1 MVEDSSGKFTLSWFF
16 DLFLILLITLNV
28 IGLVLMTVPELRIV
42 IEPYYK
48 YFEAFSFLSFAIE
61 YILRVWTCVEIKKYS
76 HPVLGRLRYMVSTIA
91 LVDLL
96 SVFSFYF
103 HSGHTATY
111 IRILRLLRI
120 VMIFKFLRYLKS
132 LRLVVHVI
140 KDKRAELLIVISFL
154 LLLLT
159 FSSSLMYFVEHP
171 VQPDVFRSIP
181 DSMWWGI
188 NTITTVGATTGNP
201 VTYLGKIIAGVVSI
215 LGIGLFALPTGILA
229 SAFSEHVTK
238 HKKKK
243 PSNKCPHCGNE
254 LE

>member
-1 MVEDSSGKFTLSWFF
+1 MVQDSNSRYTLSWFF
-16 DLFLILLITLNV
+16 DLYLIILITMNV
-28 IGLVLMTVPELRIV
+28 FGLILMTVPEIRAEID
-42 IEPYYK
+42 PYYK
-48 YFEAFSFLSFAIE
+48 YFETFSFLSFGIE
-61 YILRVWTCVEIKKYS
+61 YLLRIWTCVEIKKYS
-76 HPVLGRLRYMVSTIA
+76 HPVWGRLKFMFSTMA
-91 LVDLL
+91 LIDLL

-103 HSGHTATY
+103 HSGHSLSY

-140 KDKRAELLIVISFL
+140 KEKRAELLIVISFIF
-154 LLLLT
+154 LLLT

-171 VQPDVFRSIP
+171 VQPEVFRSIP

-188 NTITTVGATTGNP
+188 NTITTVGATSGNP
-201 VTYLGKIIAGVVSI
+201 VTFIGKLIAGLVSI

-238 HKKKK
+238 HKQKK
-243 PSNKCPHCGNE
+243 PPKKCPHCGNE
-254 LE
+254 IE